1 MSCNLPIELCARMLY
16 NGCRAEKFIVASVC
30 DGPKTL
36 YPPLAGG
43 ASRVTINGE
52 KVWVP
57 DCRRELI
64 AGLKRMGIHKVAGMG
79 LDKLSRDEL
88 RTAYCRER
96 SRIVRRQQQECSN
109 PATRSIVQ
117 PRQDDVQ
124 LTLFG

>member
-1 MSCNLPIELCARMLY
+1 M
-16 NGCRAEKFIVASVC
+16 
-30 DGPKTL
+30 
-36 YPPLAGG
+36 
-43 ASRVTINGE
+43 TINGE

-64 AGLKRMGIHKVAGMG
+64 AGLKRMGIHKVAGVG

-96 SRIVRRQQQECSN
+96 SRIVRRQQQECSS
-109 PATRSIVQ
+109 PVSTRIIVQ
-117 PRQDDVQ
+117 SRQDDVQ

>member
-1 MSCNLPIELCARMLY
+1 MLY
-16 NGCRAEKFIVASVC
+16 NGHRAEEFIVASVC

-36 YPPLAGG
+36 FPPLAGG

-64 AGLKRMGIHKVAGMG
+64 AGLKRMGIHKVAGVG
-79 LDKLSRDEL
+79 LDKLSRDDL

-96 SRIVRRQQQECSN
+96 SRIVRRQQQECSDL
-109 PATRSIVQ
+109 ATRIIVQ
-117 PRQDDVQ
+117 PKQDDVQ
-124 LTLFG
+124 LMLFG